1 MSRAGPDDDWRATI
15 AAGRAALQEDPDN
28 LALVHDLAFEA
39 AKHGWGPAETRARFD
54 EMWASIDAGRGWVAR
69 RERARVDA
77 MVERL
82 VAWIRDNPRDLV
94 DVEVEVTAEVAGAT
108 VRGRL
113 DRVDR
118 DPDGGLVVV
127 DFKTG
132 TSAPKKAD
140 VEHNPQLGVYQW
152 AVKSGAVTG
161 GDAGAPPVRGGM
173 LVHLGIPGAAT
184 AKEQHQPALDD
195 TDDPTWPQTMVADVV
210 TGVRRPLFAALVNS
224 GCGHCPVRSSC
235 PAQPDGGRLLP

>member
-1 MSRAGPDDDWRATI
+1 M
-15 AAGRAALQEDPDN
+15 
-28 LALVHDLAFEA
+28 V
-39 AKHGWGPAETRARFD
+39 
-54 EMWASIDAGRGWVAR
+54 R
-69 RERARVDA
+69 RL
-77 MVERL
+77 M
-82 VAWIRDNPRDLV
+82 AWMRDNPRDLV
-94 DVEVEVTAEVAGAT
+94 DVEVEMTAQVAGAT

-118 DPDGGLVVV
+118 DADGGLVVV

-132 TSAPKKAD
+132 TNAPTKAD

-152 AVKSGAVTG
+152 AVRSGAVASG
-161 GDAGAPPVRGGM
+161 GASSPPVRGGM
-173 LVHLGIPGAAT
+173 LVHLGIPGAAA

-195 TDDPTWPQTMVADVV
+195 ADDPTWPQTMVADVV
-210 TGVRRPLFAALVNS
+210 AGVRSPVFAALVNP